1 MSERFLLALQA
12 LSENDVRKG
21 AMFMYGTISTFAI
34 DRILQGA
41 LAEDIGTGDI
51 TTLSTVPPE
60 RTISGRY
67 IAKED
72 GVLCGLEL
80 VARAF
85 ALLDASIAFKPLK
98 RDGDAVRKGDLMA
111 TVSGNARA
119 ILTGERVGL
128 NLLQHMSGVA
138 SQTARAVAAVA
149 GTGAKIVDTRKTTPG
164 LRVLDKY
171 AVRAGGGG
179 NHRFGLSDGVLI
191 KDNHIVA
198 AGGIA
203 EAVAAARAR
212 APHSLRVEVEV
223 ETLEQLR
230 EALAAGADI
239 IMLDNMS
246 VEDMREAVR
255 IVDGRALT
263 EASGNM
269 GDKSD
274 AELRAVAETGV
285 DLISIGALTH
295 SVRALD
301 ISLKFDR
308 A

>member
-1 MSERFLLALQA
+1 MLEH
-12 LSENDVRKG
+12 
-21 AMFMYGTISTFAI
+21 ISAFEVE
-34 DRILQGA
+34 RILKSA
-41 LAEDIGTGDI
+41 LAEDVGSGDV
-51 TTLSTVPPE
+51 TSLSTVPPG

-72 GVLCGLEL
+72 GVLCGLEV

-85 ALLDASIAFKPLK
+85 ALLDASIAFTALAA
-98 RDGDAVRKGDLMA
+98 DGDRVRKGDVIA
-111 TVSGNARA
+111 TVSGDARA
-119 ILTGERVGL
+119 ILAGERVGL

-138 SQTARAVAAVA
+138 TQTARVVAAVA

-171 AVRAGGGG
+171 AVRMGGGG
-179 NHRFGLSDGVLI
+179 NHRFNLADGVLI

-203 EAVAAARAR
+203 AAVAAARAR
-212 APHSLRVEVEV
+212 APHSLKIEVEV

-230 EALAAGADI
+230 EALEAGADI
-239 IMLDNMS
+239 IMLDNMPT
-246 VEDMREAVR
+246 EKMREAVR
-255 IVDGRALT
+255 AVGGRALT

-269 GDKSD
+269 GDKTD

-301 ISLKFDR
+301 VSLKF
-308 A
+308 AWA

>member
-1 MSERFLLALQA
+1 MLEH
-12 LSENDVRKG
+12 
-21 AMFMYGTISTFAI
+21 ISAFEVE
-34 DRILQGA
+34 RILKSA
-41 LAEDIGTGDI
+41 LAEDVGSGDV
-51 TTLSTVPPE
+51 TSLSTVPPG

-72 GVLCGLEL
+72 GVLCGLEV

-85 ALLDASIAFKPLK
+85 ALLDASIAFTALAA
-98 RDGDAVRKGDLMA
+98 DGDRVRKGDVIA
-111 TVSGNARA
+111 AVSGDARA
-119 ILTGERVGL
+119 ILAGERVGL

-138 SQTARAVAAVA
+138 TQTARAVAAVA

-171 AVRAGGGG
+171 AVRMGGGG
-179 NHRFGLSDGVLI
+179 NHRFNLADGVLI

-203 EAVAAARAR
+203 AAVAAARAR
-212 APHSLRVEVEV
+212 APHSLKIEVEV

-230 EALAAGADI
+230 EALEAGADI
-239 IMLDNMS
+239 IMLDNMPT
-246 VEDMREAVR
+246 ETMREAVR
-255 IVDGRALT
+255 LVAGRALT

-269 GDKSD
+269 GDKTD

-295 SVRALD
+295 SVKALD
-301 ISLKFDR
+301 ISLKFSWD
-308 A
+308 

>member
-1 MSERFLLALQA
+1 MLEH
-12 LSENDVRKG
+12 
-21 AMFMYGTISTFAI
+21 ISAFEVE
-34 DRILQGA
+34 RILKSA
-41 LAEDIGTGDI
+41 LAEDVGSGDV
-51 TTLSTVPPE
+51 TSLSTVPPG

-72 GVLCGLEL
+72 GVLCGLEV

-85 ALLDASIAFKPLK
+85 ALLDASIAFTALAA
-98 RDGDAVRKGDLMA
+98 DGDRVRKGDVIA
-111 TVSGNARA
+111 TVSGDARA
-119 ILTGERVGL
+119 ILAGERVGL

-138 SQTARAVAAVA
+138 TQTARAVAAVA

-164 LRVLDKY
+164 LRALDKY

-179 NHRFGLSDGVLI
+179 NHRFGLFDGVLI

-198 AGGIA
+198 AGGITA
-203 EAVAAARAR
+203 AVAAARKR
-212 APHSLRVEVEV
+212 APHSLKVEVEV

-230 EALAAGADI
+230 EALNAGADI
-239 IMLDNMS
+239 VMLDNMPL
-246 VEDMREAVR
+246 EMMREAVR
-255 IVDGRALT
+255 CVQGRALV

-269 GDKSD
+269 GDKTD

-301 ISLKFDR
+301 ISLKFSWPQ

>member
-1 MSERFLLALQA
+1 MLEH
-12 LSENDVRKG
+12 
-21 AMFMYGTISTFAI
+21 ISAFEVE
-34 DRILQGA
+34 RILKSA
-41 LAEDIGTGDI
+41 LAEDVGSGDV
-51 TTLSTVPPE
+51 TSLSTVPPG

-72 GVLCGLEL
+72 GVLCGLEV

-85 ALLDASIAFKPLK
+85 ALLDASIAFTALAA
-98 RDGDAVRKGDLMA
+98 DGDRVRKGDVIA
-111 TVSGNARA
+111 TVSGDARA
-119 ILTGERVGL
+119 ILAGERVGL

-138 SQTARAVAAVA
+138 TQTARAVAAVA

-171 AVRAGGGG
+171 AVRMGGGG
-179 NHRFGLSDGVLI
+179 NHRFNLADGVLI

-203 EAVAAARAR
+203 AAVAAARAR
-212 APHSLRVEVEV
+212 APHSLKIEVEV

-230 EALAAGADI
+230 EALEAGADI
-239 IMLDNMS
+239 IMLDNMPM
-246 VEDMREAVR
+246 ETMREAVR
-255 IVDGRALT
+255 LVAGRALT

-269 GDKSD
+269 GDKTD

-295 SVRALD
+295 SVKALD
-301 ISLKFDR
+301 ISLKFSWD
-308 A
+308 

>member
-1 MSERFLLALQA
+1 MLEH
-12 LSENDVRKG
+12 
-21 AMFMYGTISTFAI
+21 ISAFEVE
-34 DRILQGA
+34 RILKSA
-41 LAEDIGTGDI
+41 LAEDVGSGDV
-51 TTLSTVPPE
+51 TSLSTVPPG

-72 GVLCGLEL
+72 GVLCGLEV

-85 ALLDASIAFKPLK
+85 ALLDASIAFTALAA
-98 RDGDAVRKGDLMA
+98 DGDRVRKGDVIA

-119 ILTGERVGL
+119 ILAGERVGL

-138 SQTARAVAAVA
+138 TQTARAVAAVA

-171 AVRAGGGG
+171 AVRMGGGG
-179 NHRFGLSDGVLI
+179 NHRFNLADGVLI

-203 EAVAAARAR
+203 AAVAAARAR
-212 APHSLRVEVEV
+212 APHSLKIEVEV

-230 EALAAGADI
+230 EALEAGADI
-239 IMLDNMS
+239 IMLDNMPT
-246 VEDMREAVR
+246 ETMREAVR
-255 IVDGRALT
+255 LVAGRALT

-269 GDKSD
+269 GDKTD

-301 ISLKFDR
+301 ISLKFSWD
-308 A
+308 

>member
-1 MSERFLLALQA
+1 MLEH
-12 LSENDVRKG
+12 
-21 AMFMYGTISTFAI
+21 ISAFEVE
-34 DRILQGA
+34 RILKSA
-41 LAEDIGTGDI
+41 LAEDVGSGDV
-51 TTLSTVPPE
+51 TSLSTVPPG

-72 GVLCGLEL
+72 GVLCGLEV

-85 ALLDASIAFKPLK
+85 ALLDASIAFTALAA
-98 RDGDAVRKGDLMA
+98 DGDRVRKGDVIA
-111 TVSGNARA
+111 TVSGDARA
-119 ILTGERVGL
+119 ILAGERVGL

-138 SQTARAVAAVA
+138 TLTARAVAAVA

-171 AVRAGGGG
+171 AVRMGGGG
-179 NHRFGLSDGVLI
+179 NHRFNLADGVLI

-198 AGGIA
+198 ASGIA
-203 EAVAAARAR
+203 AAVAAARAR
-212 APHSLRVEVEV
+212 APHSLKIEVEV

-230 EALAAGADI
+230 EALEAGADI
-239 IMLDNMS
+239 IMLDNMPT
-246 VEDMREAVR
+246 ETMREAVR
-255 IVDGRALT
+255 LVAGRALT

-269 GDKSD
+269 GDKTD

-295 SVRALD
+295 SVKALD
-301 ISLKFDR
+301 ISLKFSWD
-308 A
+308 

>member
-1 MSERFLLALQA
+1 MLEH
-12 LSENDVRKG
+12 
-21 AMFMYGTISTFAI
+21 ISAFEVE
-34 DRILQGA
+34 RILKSA
-41 LAEDIGTGDI
+41 LAEDVGSGDV
-51 TTLSTVPPE
+51 TSLSTVPPG

-72 GVLCGLEL
+72 GVLCGLEV

-85 ALLDASIAFKPLK
+85 ALLDASIAFTALAA
-98 RDGDAVRKGDLMA
+98 DGDRVRKGDVIA
-111 TVSGNARA
+111 TVSGDARA
-119 ILTGERVGL
+119 ILAGERVGL

-138 SQTARAVAAVA
+138 TQTARAVAAVA

-171 AVRAGGGG
+171 AVRMGGGG
-179 NHRFGLSDGVLI
+179 NHRFNLADGVLI

-198 AGGIA
+198 ASGIA
-203 EAVAAARAR
+203 AAVAAARAR
-212 APHSLRVEVEV
+212 APHSLKIEVEV

-230 EALAAGADI
+230 EALEAGADI
-239 IMLDNMS
+239 IMLDNMPT
-246 VEDMREAVR
+246 EMMREAVR
-255 IVDGRALT
+255 LVVGRALT

-269 GDKSD
+269 GDKTD

-295 SVRALD
+295 SVKALD
-301 ISLKFDR
+301 ISLKFSWD
-308 A
+308 

>member
-1 MSERFLLALQA
+1 MLEH
-12 LSENDVRKG
+12 
-21 AMFMYGTISTFAI
+21 ISAFEVE
-34 DRILQGA
+34 RILKSA
-41 LAEDIGTGDI
+41 LAEDVGSGDV
-51 TTLSTVPPE
+51 TSLSTVPPG

-72 GVLCGLEL
+72 GVLCGLEV

-85 ALLDASIAFKPLK
+85 ALLDASIAFTALAA
-98 RDGDAVRKGDLMA
+98 DGDRVRKGDVIA
-111 TVSGNARA
+111 TVSGDARA
-119 ILTGERVGL
+119 ILAGERVGL

-138 SQTARAVAAVA
+138 TQTARAVAAVA

-171 AVRAGGGG
+171 AVRMGGGG
-179 NHRFGLSDGVLI
+179 NHRFNLADGVLI

-203 EAVAAARAR
+203 AAVAAARAR
-212 APHSLRVEVEV
+212 APHSLKIEVEV

-230 EALAAGADI
+230 EALEAGADI
-239 IMLDNMS
+239 IMLDNMPT
-246 VEDMREAVR
+246 EMMREAVR
-255 IVDGRALT
+255 LVAGRALT

-269 GDKSD
+269 GDKTD

-285 DLISIGALTH
+285 ELISIGALTH
-295 SVRALD
+295 SVKALD
-301 ISLKFDR
+301 ISLKFSWD
-308 A
+308 

>member
-1 MSERFLLALQA
+1 
-12 LSENDVRKG
+12 
-21 AMFMYGTISTFAI
+21 MYGTISTFAV

-98 RDGDAVRKGDLMA
+98 RDGDAVRKGDFVA